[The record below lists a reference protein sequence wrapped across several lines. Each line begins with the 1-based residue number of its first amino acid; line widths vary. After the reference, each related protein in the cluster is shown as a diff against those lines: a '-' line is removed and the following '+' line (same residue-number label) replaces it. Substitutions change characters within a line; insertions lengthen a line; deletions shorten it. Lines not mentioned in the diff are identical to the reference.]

1 MHTHIKM
8 KVKPLHANSHQTK
21 SYKGKTKS
29 NSIISF
35 RQGSNRNQ
43 NMLMA
48 LNLHPPSKDQ
58 NKDRLQHNMTT
69 FRANQMSNKKENPMQ
84 AHTGE
89 EGTTR

>member
-48 LNLHPPSKDQ
+48 LNLKELVVAKDGPQ
-58 NKDRLQHNMTT
+58 GDNI
-69 FRANQMSNKKENPMQ
+69 SNLP
-84 AHTGE
+84 
-89 EGTTR
+89 